1 MSNRNND
8 NNKKFLN
15 ELKDI
20 EERENKMNV
29 MKNEI
34 TNNNDK
40 FIGKLKEN
48 SEKREIDMNII
59 INKQRPLSDY
69 NRKFNQQKNY
79 DKENENNNQ
88 KIFISENSKENEN
101 NVQNE
106 KKSSQT
112 NKDIKINKINKNH
125 ISFNKKVISDKLL
138 NNFNENE
145 PKKIILN
152 KLKVENINLKVKNG
166 LLKTSLEKKDKI
178 IEALNNK
185 INELEN
191 KNGIINNNEE
201 EYKKEINELKIKNE
215 ELLKLNQNLLS
226 GIEFF
231 NKRLFEINIM
241 LEKKNINFTKEIDNN
256 RNKLSEYRRK
266 IILLKRRVNEL
277 YQNENPFAPIKSY
290 NNKYKGSFILNRND
304 LMSKNRIL
312 VTDYE
317 DIKKGEDKFYHHRSN
332 TFLYNNYFE
341 NI

>member
-1 MSNRNND
+1 MNNNNNIKSFVNKRQPKILENNIINNLDNYYRKGVINNEENLINYQLSNRNND
-8 NNKKFLN
+8 NIKKFLN

-101 NVQNE
+101 NIQNE

-191 KNGIINNNEE
+191 KN
-201 EYKKEINELKIKNE
+201 
-215 ELLKLNQNLLS
+215 S
-226 GIEFF
+226 
-231 NKRLFEINIM
+231 ININS
-241 LEKKNINFTKEIDNN
+241 LIYSNKK
-256 RNKLSEYRRK
+256 
-266 IILLKRRVNEL
+266 
-277 YQNENPFAPIKSY
+277 
-290 NNKYKGSFILNRND
+290 KYLI
-304 LMSKNRIL
+304 
-312 VTDYE
+312 
-317 DIKKGEDKFYHHRSN
+317 
-332 TFLYNNYFE
+332 
-341 NI
+341 